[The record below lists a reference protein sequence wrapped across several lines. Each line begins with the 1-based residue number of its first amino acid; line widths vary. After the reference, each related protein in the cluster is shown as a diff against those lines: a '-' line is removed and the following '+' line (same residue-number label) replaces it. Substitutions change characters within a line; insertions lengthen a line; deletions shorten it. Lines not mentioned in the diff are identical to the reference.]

1 VSLEERFTWVQGIIA
16 VGGYL
21 VYLVLLLGRAGDDLA
36 ATPYVDLM
44 IWTIGGAIAAG
55 ILGGI
60 VAGATTRNHAKDA
73 RDREIYR
80 RGEAT
85 GYAFVTVAAIA
96 AMVLAWVEA
105 DHFWIANVIYLGFV
119 LSGILSFVAKSVMYR
134 RGLPTW

>member
-1 VSLEERFTWVQGIIA
+1 MSREERFTWVEGIIA

-21 VYLVLLLGRAGDDLA
+21 VYLFLLLGRAGGDLA

-44 IWTIGGAIAAG
+44 LWTIGGAIAAG

-60 VAGATTRNHAKDA
+60 VVGATTRNQAKDA

-80 RGEAT
+80 RGEAI
-85 GYAFVTVAAIA
+85 GYSFVVVAAIGA
-96 AMVLAWVEA
+96 LVLAFVEA
-105 DHFWIANVIYLGFV
+105 DHFWIANVVYLGFV
-119 LSGILSFVAKSVMYR
+119 LSGVLAFIAKSTMYR